1 MLCSI
6 KLLALSLILC
16 LVSFQQPI
24 AVEHAWVKTD
34 QKLISNLITSIKAGP
49 KQVEHFYHVRSGI
62 EKEEKLGF
70 GWTYKKARVGGGYIS
85 IPSVLYY
92 ENGRLISYIIYPR
105 LPQERALA
113 TQYQSWYSGCFP
125 IDSKGIAPV
134 QYNSIVLH
142 QALLS
147 YKATPTVST
156 EILHYMSPASGTE
169 YGYTG
174 GVAGTVLAN
183 RKNFLAIRSQLR
195 PQDILLIM
203 HAFNPASRLTAIE
216 YYWKHKK
223 LFANHLAIDQ
233 WVERVFNELPQVDT
247 MFGCIAMK
255 SSARALVHKYS
266 QMN

>member
-1 MLCSI
+1 MLYSS
-6 KLLALSLILC
+6 KLLALSPILY
-16 LVSFQQPI
+16 LTSLQQPTP
-24 AVEHAWVKTD
+24 VEPTWVKTD
-34 QKLISNLITSIKAGP
+34 QKLISSLVTSIKAGP
-49 KQVEHFYHVRSGI
+49 KQVEHFYHVRNGI

-70 GWTYKKARVGGGYIS
+70 GWTYKKARAGGGYVS

-92 ENGRLISYIIYPR
+92 ENGRLISYIIYPQ
-105 LPQERALA
+105 LPQERDLA
-113 TQYQSWYSGCFP
+113 TQYQSWYSSCFS
-125 IDSKGIAPV
+125 IDSKGVVPV
-134 QYNSIVLH
+134 QYNSTVLH

-156 EILHYMSPASGTE
+156 DILQYMSPASGTE

-174 GVAGTVLAN
+174 GFAGTVLAN

-203 HAFNPASRLTAIE
+203 HAINPASRLTAIE
-216 YYWKHKK
+216 YYWRHKK
-223 LFANHLAIDQ
+223 LFTNHLTIDQ

-255 SSARALVHKYS
+255 SSARTLVHKYS
-266 QMN
+266 QTN